1 MNTSKLKIKIK
12 FKFRV
17 NFAMFWFMRICV
29 GDLTG
34 SSEVIF
40 QILGRKKE
48 KKKKS
53 QHWNN
58 NFKKQNKYI
67 FYRGR
72 NVEG

>member
-1 MNTSKLKIKIK
+1 
-12 FKFRV
+12 
-17 NFAMFWFMRICV
+17 MRICV
-29 GDLTG
+29 GDITC

-40 QILGRKKE
+40 QILGRKKKKE
-48 KKKKS
+48 KES